1 MRTTVGEPAESD
13 SLANLA
19 ESWLAQGSRW
29 LTPSLPPR
37 LLALYEA
44 EKGPLRYRSDV
55 TMCAVGIPL
64 AAVFYV
70 LLHGSQRH
78 ATPVFDR
85 LYLGVLVPALVL
97 SLIVVMCRPKPMLRE
112 LALGV
117 PTLVALAVLTY
128 LNIVASADG
137 GMLYVAAAL
146 MLMLLA
152 TISVHLRFDLAVG
165 WVLAAQIMFAVGVSG
180 AYAGAPTVGKYF
192 QYELMLIYVTS
203 GAYML
208 LANRRMHAEQQRGFA
223 FALREQTRRNDLTA
237 QNRTLDE
244 MTRRDALT
252 GLANRRAYDSWLQA
266 LWAEAASCGLSTVGL
281 IMVDVDHFKSYN
293 DFYGHPAGDG
303 CLATVGTSLREQLR
317 GTSDQVAR
325 IGGEEFAV
333 LLPGVALAQCADI
346 AERLRLAIA
355 AMELPHL
362 GHAADQVVTISC
374 GCAAVKVQ
382 GAQPKDLCAAAD
394 ASFYQAKQTGRNRVC
409 LGELALHAQAGTH
422 SPAAA

>member
-1 MRTTVGEPAESD
+1 
-13 SLANLA
+13 
-19 ESWLAQGSRW
+19 
-29 LTPSLPPR
+29 
-37 LLALYEA
+37 
-44 EKGPLRYRSDV
+44 
-55 TMCAVGIPL
+55 
-64 AAVFYV
+64 
-70 LLHGSQRH
+70 
-78 ATPVFDR
+78 
-85 LYLGVLVPALVL
+85 
-97 SLIVVMCRPKPMLRE
+97 
-112 LALGV
+112 
-117 PTLVALAVLTY
+117 
-128 LNIVASADG
+128 
-137 GMLYVAAAL
+137 
-146 MLMLLA
+146 
-152 TISVHLRFDLAVG
+152 
-165 WVLAAQIMFAVGVSG
+165 
-180 AYAGAPTVGKYF
+180 
-192 QYELMLIYVTS
+192 
-203 GAYML
+203 ML

-394 ASFYQAKQTGRNRVC
+394 AALYQAKQTGRNRVC